1 MTHTEAETGPMSTD
15 NPIEAGHHPTEGQY
29 VLIAGILAVL
39 TGVEVALSYL
49 KVGGSQGI
57 TNGALLV
64 LAAIK
69 FAMVAAFFMHLRFDK
84 PIVRRLFVTGLIL
97 AILVYLAYLL
107 TLGAFLK

>member
-84 PIVRRLFVTGLIL
+84 PIVRRLFVMGLVL